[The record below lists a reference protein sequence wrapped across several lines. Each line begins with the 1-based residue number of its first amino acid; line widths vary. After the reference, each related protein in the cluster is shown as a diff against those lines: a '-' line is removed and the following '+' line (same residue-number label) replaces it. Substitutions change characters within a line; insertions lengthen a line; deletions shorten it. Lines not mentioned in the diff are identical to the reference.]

1 MDFVGAR
8 ALLGGRFELGA
19 PIGSGGFG
27 TVFRARDQSAGTDV
41 AVKLVPHG
49 FGSEPLAQR
58 LKREADL
65 LGRLSSRHIAR
76 IVAHGEDA
84 ARGVWL
90 AMELVD
96 GVPLAPAA
104 IGRALL
110 PHEVLRVARGLLEGL
125 AAAHALGIVH
135 GDVKPANVLVP
146 LGTKTLDQAK
156 LIDFGLGR
164 VTSRA
169 AIADE
174 VGAESSGDAV
184 VVGTARWMAPEV
196 LVGGMVDRAADV
208 YGAGLVLFELL
219 GAGEL
224 FPIGDPRERLR
235 ARLRGDPDLV
245 ERVPPPLC
253 DVLARMLARDPA
265 KRYADA
271 GAAHAAVAD
280 LDTAPVS
287 VVSPDDVE
295 ATANLR
301 RASFPPP
308 ASSLRSAPPST
319 ATSRPAAAPAM
330 SPPSARPASAA
341 RPRSMPSVPP
351 LPRLT
356 TLPADPIAALR
367 DTLRHLDLPM
377 LDALA
382 RRERGGVAGRTAR
395 AVSLAMRLELDA
407 AALVLEP
414 LALQSVVARAIGATV
429 LAPRS
434 RRVTRARV
442 DSDREDGWAD
452 AVPAELGALL
462 GALAS
467 VIGAREDGARDVARG
482 TRLLERLEREA
493 SADIDLKDTL
503 RIAHAAA
510 RVRSGELDATAG
522 LDLIAPLTTA
532 EARTGQRLDRVVR
545 ALAIASMAG
554 RVDDLRAREELERA
568 SAIAAETGTTLLD
581 ACAATALGSLL
592 AASPSRID
600 DGLATLERA
609 STLLAHGDAPSLEH
623 EAEHQ
628 TAAALIVQGRW
639 NEAVPHLQRAR
650 EAAHAERAIEPEI
663 SSSAFE
669 VVAHLARGERLL
681 AHETSLVLGDARLG
695 GVAARTAA
703 LAWVARSLV
712 ALSAA
717 DVDGAEDAL
726 TEAEARVRE
735 ASAGPDGTDIY
746 VLVEVLGMVFD
757 AARGALP
764 DVAAAAAD
772 LERFAQERGF
782 TAFHWFEVLRAVL
795 SKVDDATAREK
806 MQAAL
811 TRIASVL
818 GPTSRL
824 ARERR
829 TSAPPP
835 NSRSLDTDHPH
846 PATRPRDG

>member
-1 MDFVGAR
+1 MVAVGER
-8 ALLGGRFELGA
+8 ALLGGRFELGPA
-19 PIGSGGFG
+19 IGSGGFG
-27 TVFRARDQSAGTDV
+27 TVFRARDRGRTSETGADV

-49 FGSEPLAQR
+49 FGSEPLAER

-76 IVAHGEDA
+76 IVAHGEDPTH
-84 ARGVWL
+84 GVWL

-96 GVPLAPAA
+96 GVPLAPSA

-125 AAAHALGIVH
+125 ANAHALGVVH

-146 LGTKTLDQAK
+146 LGTKTLDTPK

-164 VTSRA
+164 VTARA
-169 AIADE
+169 SIAEDLSAAPKD
-174 VGAESSGDAV
+174 GV
-184 VVGTARWMAPEV
+184 VIGTARWMAPEV
-196 LVGGMVDRAADV
+196 LLGAAVDTRSDV

-219 GAGEL
+219 GVGDL
-224 FPIGDPRERLR
+224 FAADDARGRLR
-235 ARLRGDPDLV
+235 ARVVSDPVLAP
-245 ERVPPPLC
+245 RVPPPLC
-253 DVLARMLARDPA
+253 DVLARMLARDPTE
-265 KRYADA
+265 RYPDA
-271 GAAHAAVAD
+271 GAAHEAVVD

-287 VVSPDDVE
+287 VALDEPE
-295 ATANLR
+295 AASMR
-301 RASFPPP
+301 RVSFPPP
-308 ASSLRSAPPST
+308 ASTPRSVPPTSATSPPS
-319 ATSRPAAAPAM
+319 
-330 SPPSARPASAA
+330 SARPASAP
-341 RPRSMPSVPP
+341 RPRSVPSVPP

-356 TLPADPIAALR
+356 TLPAEPFEALR

-382 RRERGGVAGRTAR
+382 RRERGGVAGRIAR

-414 LALQSVVARAIGATV
+414 LALQSPVARAIGATV
-429 LAPRS
+429 LAPRA

-442 DSDREDGWAD
+442 DSDREDAWSD
-452 AVPAELGALL
+452 SVPNDLGALL
-462 GALAS
+462 AALAS
-467 VIGAREDGARDVARG
+467 VVGPREDARRDVARAR
-482 TRLLERLEREA
+482 RLLEKCERDP
-493 SADIDLKDTL
+493 STDADLRNTL
-503 RIAHAAA
+503 RIALAAA
-510 RVRSGELDATAG
+510 RVRSGELEAGAG
-522 LDLIAPLTTA
+522 LDLIAPLTTI

-545 ALAIASMAG
+545 ALAVASMAG

-568 SAIAAETGTTLLD
+568 STIAAETGTTLLD
-581 ACAATALGSLL
+581 ACAATALGALL
-592 AASPSRID
+592 AASPTRID

-639 NEAVPHLQRAR
+639 AEAVPHLQRAR
-650 EAAHAERAIEPEI
+650 EAAHAERAIEAELA
-663 SSSAFE
+663 SASFE
-669 VVAHLARGERLL
+669 VVAHLARGERVQ
-681 AHETSLVLGDARLG
+681 AHEASLVLGDARIG
-695 GVAARTAA
+695 SAPARTAA

-712 ALSAA
+712 ALSSG

-735 ASAGPDGTDIY
+735 ASAGPEGTDVY

-757 AARGALP
+757 ASRGALS
-764 DVAAAAAD
+764 DVAGAATD

-782 TAFHWFEVLRAVL
+782 MAFHWFDVLRAVL
-795 SKVDDATAREK
+795 GHVADANARAK
-806 MQAAL
+806 MQDALFRTAAL
-811 TRIASVL
+811 L
-818 GPTSRL
+818 GPSSRL

-835 NSRSLDTDHPH
+835 SL
-846 PATRPRDG
+846 ARDRGDAGEGGH